1 MELTFESPFCAVF
14 DDVLS
19 ADDLHRLFEYFR
31 TVDFRFVHETRANMP
46 KHLQS
51 GYKRAWRLDE
61 GDALTGAG
69 FAAFALPDD
78 RLPADI
84 RAIGRKW
91 ADERDTRFYPSGTV
105 MDAFIGPL
113 KALALERLAEWIGQ
127 PGEDWIAF
135 TAAPYI
141 HPAGVGMSWH
151 ADEVLYTGAF
161 SFFVH
166 PEWDAEF
173 GGEFLIYDDA
183 VTRHVADN
191 WRNRRFDPLA
201 VAAPVHPQAG
211 CTSGRF
217 IAPIPNRLIVIKRG
231 LMHKVNKVSP
241 LAGSHVR
248 ASVTGFFL
256 DTKVAARVMG

>member
-1 MELTFESPFCAVF
+1 MERTFDSPFCAVF
-14 DDVLS
+14 DDVLPP
-19 ADDLHRLFEYFR
+19 DDLQRLFEYFR
-31 TVDFRFVHETRANMP
+31 SIDFKFVHETRANMP
-46 KHLQS
+46 KRLQS

-61 GDALTGAG
+61 GGALTGSG
-69 FAAFALPDD
+69 FAAFALPDEQ
-78 RLPADI
+78 LPPEI
-84 RAIGRKW
+84 RAIGRTW
-91 ADERDTRFYPSGTV
+91 AEERDTKFYPSGTV
-105 MDAFIGPL
+105 MDLFLAPL
-113 KALALERLAEWIGQ
+113 KRLAAEELTPWVGR
-127 PGEDWIAF
+127 PGADWIAF
-135 TAAPYI
+135 TAAPYV

-183 VTRHVADN
+183 VKARVPDN

-201 VAAPVHPQAG
+201 VPAPVHPQAD
-211 CTSGRF
+211 CTAGRF

-256 DTKVAARVMG
+256 DTAVAGRVMG